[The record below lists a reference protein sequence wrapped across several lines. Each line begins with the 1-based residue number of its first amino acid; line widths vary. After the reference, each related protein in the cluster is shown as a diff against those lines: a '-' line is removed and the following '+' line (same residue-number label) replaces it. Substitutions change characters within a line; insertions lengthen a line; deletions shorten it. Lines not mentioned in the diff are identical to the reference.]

1 MWLCTKKTYDL
12 DALLLSVV
20 LQLIERLALPVKD
33 WDATYQQSLY
43 GLNQKRRF
51 IRGKHEFEGIIRSVS
66 SEGKLVLETETGE
79 QFFEVKELKFMNIA
93 NQ

>member
-1 MWLCTKKTYDL
+1 MRCSRLLDL
-12 DALLLSVV
+12 GGIRS
-20 LQLIERLALPVKD
+20 
-33 WDATYQQSLY
+33 
-43 GLNQKRRF
+43 RF
-51 IRGKHEFEGIIRSVS
+51 LEEFEGIIRSVS